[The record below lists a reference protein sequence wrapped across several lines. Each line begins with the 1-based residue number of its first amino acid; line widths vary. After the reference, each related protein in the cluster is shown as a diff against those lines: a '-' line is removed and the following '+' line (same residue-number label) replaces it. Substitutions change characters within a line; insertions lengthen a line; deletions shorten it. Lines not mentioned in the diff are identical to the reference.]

1 MKTSLGILNIAAL
14 LLIICISYLSNLGF
28 LNGETM
34 SSISAKHQTLFT
46 PAGYAF
52 SIWGIIYLT
61 LTGFVIYYGPRTK
74 RSIQEEKVVLAIGW
88 WFIVS
93 SVANSLWVVAW
104 MYGYTFISIIL
115 MLIIFASLLIVTQKV
130 KAEIKNHSLKTWL
143 LLQLPFQLYAGWVS
157 VALIANIAFWLK
169 KVEWNGFGISETV
182 WTVIMIIIAASV
194 HLYMIWKQ
202 HMPVFALVAVWAFIA
217 IAVANQ
223 QVNYAVAV
231 TALSLAA
238 FIFLNIAIYAY
249 IRKSVQ

>member
-14 LLIICISYLSNLGF
+14 LLTVSISYLSNLGF

-34 SSISAKHQTLFT
+34 ASISAKHQTLFT

-52 SIWGIIYLT
+52 SIWGIIYLA
-61 LTGFVIYYGPRTK
+61 LTGFVIYYSPGKK
-74 RSIQEEKVVLAIGW
+74 RANQKEKVVLAIGW
-88 WFIVS
+88 WFVVS
-93 SVANSLWVVAW
+93 SVANSLWVVTW

-115 MLIIFASLLIVTQKV
+115 MLLIFASLLIIIQKTKTEV
-130 KAEIKNHSLKTWL
+130 KNCSVKTWL
-143 LLQLPFQLYAGWVS
+143 LLQLPFQLYAGWIS
-157 VALIANIAFWLK
+157 VALIANTAFWLK
-169 KVEWNGFGISETV
+169 KVEWNGFGISEPI
-182 WTVIMIIIAASV
+182 WTIMMIIIAASV

-223 QVNYAVAV
+223 QVNYAVAA
-231 TALSLAA
+231 TALSLAV
-238 FIFLNIAIYAY
+238 FIFLNIAIYAF